1 MASLS
6 YDRGNPLISYPGEPR
21 ARYAEDQPDTAR
33 QTLHDLS
40 YIKDT
45 EFTDTE
51 YRRWLSGTRGVAR
64 VTMLPKGC

>member
-45 EFTDTE
+45 EFTTQNIAGGC
-51 YRRWLSGTRGVAR
+51 RVLGVWQE
-64 VTMLPKGC
+64 